1 MVQQISQLRAEAEM
15 VGSDQYVAR
24 ATAIAR
30 ANSDLGATAEQMG
43 VSTEQAN
50 VQIINATP
58 AFERYRL
65 RVDAVARAERD
76 MDRVRRAGQSAIEQG
91 RATQEE
97 VNETLA
103 AYERRLE
110 TARAQ
115 AERSYGGVRAEVRK
129 VADETRRYADEAESA
144 ARSTGRLDES
154 ITLLKRTAA
163 ALGVTFTIAGFASA
177 FNATEARV
185 LANERAVA
193 RLNAQLAVTGGAVG
207 KSLGDIQRLAFEI
220 ERDTGVAAQ
229 LIMDRAAALTTFTSI
244 AGDQFDR
251 TMRVALDMAEV
262 YDQDLKSALEAVGR
276 AMEHPLKGMGM
287 LEKQGFR
294 LETSQKEQI
303 KTLLE
308 QNRQYEAQEIVL
320 RMLEDLV
327 GGTAAAAY
335 TGLGAAQE
343 GARLSGARLL
353 QQWYEQSDAAVT
365 SEAAWRQAGATFE
378 WLSQNTLA
386 LADAAKFAG
395 LSLAGLVV
403 ARTATAAI
411 AALPAVVTAAYT
423 SIYTFAVA
431 NGAYTASAVAATAAS
446 RGFQIT
452 LAALGGPVGAILTA
466 IGLGAAAWM
475 TYGRALDT
483 SSEAVE
489 RNRRVM
495 EELTDKV
502 EAHGFASQ
510 EDAKVA
516 LRRAEASEALTK
528 SLIREAEAEL
538 ALAEARS
545 QARDGRGGV
554 LGLSAA
560 DISADVNAAR
570 VTALR
575 ERLNELG
582 GESDANIAAIA
593 GVRAEIDR
601 LGAASVDTAADAR
614 TLTDEQLKL
623 RKAAADNVAA
633 ITAETASLLRIAAA
647 YDISTEAVI
656 RERIEQQ
663 VTQATLKNRMTD
675 EAALRSALLARVAAE
690 QAAAAAQQLV
700 NDRQATS
707 LAAERARA
715 AAIVDPS
722 IRREREAEID
732 RMEYRNRLERE
743 YALQLERIPELMA
756 EWDTKRAYEAQAQFW
771 NDARRKAEEVSGDI
785 ADFLV
790 DGFVNAERG
799 GKSAFEN
806 LWEGALAGARRFVAR
821 LAAELLQQ
829 RIILPIV
836 MSVVGGSGSLFGIAS
851 PGGAGGVATNVA
863 AMGGNGGVGVLGGLS
878 SLLNGGLSSSWLTG
892 IGREFAT
899 SSLGTALG
907 LSNIAPK
914 GATIISGS
922 GASFAQ
928 AFGNLPYAGI
938 GGMLGGLMGLGSGNT
953 LIDMGLSTLG
963 GIGGSMLATTAVGSS
978 IGAALGIG
986 GAALGPIGAVVGG
999 LLGTALGGVFGGKPS
1014 NNFAMNEI
1022 DLATGKIGNS
1032 IFNPSERSQGTID
1045 AAQKMAEVFLEASQA
1060 ILALTGGTGPLG
1072 AFVVAGERDGFQVGI
1087 GREGINLFNAPQYGA
1102 SKSFGSPEKAVE
1114 WMVGEFTRQLTGV
1127 ENENIRKA
1135 IAYGGD
1141 TETLLGNLTFVQ
1153 QLNALTD
1160 DGSMALVNALKAL
1173 NDQFDAMAEQAKKLG
1188 IATSDLE
1195 RVRERE
1201 IAATRAQFEA
1211 VITGLQGQANTAAQ
1225 QYFAQT
1231 LDPLTQ
1237 FRDSVLRQ
1245 GQLSNMSSRDQ
1256 FLYSQSLFRG
1266 IDETTSASDIVSLG
1280 QTYLA
1285 QARNFGASG
1294 DAFTSAFREVNS
1306 VISQLIDTRE
1316 EEKRGFEALGV
1327 TFQTS
1332 IGDQT
1337 AELKEAIERLMD
1349 EVVKLRRAQEK
1360 AA

>member
-15 VGSDQYVAR
+15 AGADQYVAK

-91 RATQEE
+91 RATQEQ

-110 TARAQ
+110 SARAQ
-115 AERSYGGVRAEVRK
+115 AERSYGGVRAEVRQA
-129 VADETRRYADEAESA
+129 ADETRRYAEEAETA

-154 ITLLKRTAA
+154 LTLLKRTAA
-163 ALGVTFTIAGFASA
+163 ALGVAFTVAGMVSA
-177 FNATEARV
+177 FTATEDRV

-229 LIMDRAAALTTFTSI
+229 TIMDRAAALTTFTSI

-251 TMRVALDMAEV
+251 TMRVAIDMAEV
-262 YDQDLKSALEAVGR
+262 YDQDLKSALEGVGR
-276 AMEHPLKGMGM
+276 AMEQPLKGMGM

-294 LETSQKEQI
+294 LEVSQKEQI

-343 GARLSGARLL
+343 SARLSGERLL
-353 QQWYEQSDAAVT
+353 EQWYEQSDAAAT
-365 SEAAWRQAGATFE
+365 SEAAWRRASETFE

-411 AALPAVVTAAYT
+411 AAMPGVITAAYT
-423 SIYTFAVA
+423 SLYTFAAA
-431 NGAYTASAVAATAAS
+431 NGAYTTTAVAATAAS
-446 RGFQIT
+446 RAFQIA

-466 IGLGAAAWM
+466 AGLGAAAWM

-495 EELTDKV
+495 DELTETV
-502 EAHGFASQ
+502 AAHGFASQ
-510 EDAKVA
+510 DDAKFA

-538 ALAEARS
+538 TLAEARN
-545 QARDGRGGV
+545 QARGGGGGV
-554 LGLSAA
+554 LGVAGS

-570 VTALR
+570 VAALR

-582 GESDANIAAIA
+582 GESDANVSAIA
-593 GVRAEIDR
+593 SIRAEIDR
-601 LGAASVDTAADAR
+601 LGAASSVAR
-614 TLTDEQLKL
+614 DGTQELTDEQVKQ
-623 RKAAADNVAA
+623 RKAANDNVAA
-633 ITAETASLLRIAAA
+633 IEAETASLYRIAAA
-647 YDISTEAVI
+647 YGVSTEAVI

-675 EAALRSALLARVAAE
+675 EAALRAALLARVAAE
-690 QAAAAAQQLV
+690 QAASAAQQVV
-700 NDRQATS
+700 NDRQATA

-715 AAIVDPS
+715 AAIADPS
-722 IRREREAEID
+722 TRRAREIEID

-756 EWDTKRAYEAQAQFW
+756 EWDMRRAYEEQARYW
-771 NDARRKAEEVSGDI
+771 NDVRKKAEEVSGDI

-806 LWEGALAGARRFVAR
+806 IWEGALAGARRFVAR

-836 MSVVGGSGSLFGIAS
+836 MSVTGGAGELMGIAS
-851 PGGAGGVATNVA
+851 PVGGMAAGGGSG
-863 AMGGNGGVGVLGGLS
+863 MGLMGSLG
-878 SLLNGGLSSSWLTG
+878 SLLNGGLSSSFLTG

-899 SSLGTALG
+899 SGIGTALG

-922 GASFAQ
+922 GASFAG
-928 AFGNLPYAGI
+928 AMGNLPYAGI
-938 GGMLGGLMGLGSGNT
+938 GGMLGGLMGLGSGNG
-953 LIDMGLSTLG
+953 LIDMGLSSLG
-963 GIGGSMLATTAVGSS
+963 GIAGSMLATTAVGSS

-999 LLGTALGGVFGGKPS
+999 ILGTALGGLFGGKPS
-1014 NNFAMNEI
+1014 NNFAMNQI
-1022 DLATGKIGNS
+1022 DLATGKIGAP
-1032 IFNPSERSQGTID
+1032 IFDPSERSQATID

-1060 ILALTGGTGPLG
+1060 ILALTGGTGPAG
-1072 AFVVAGERDGFQVGI
+1072 AFVVAGERDGFQAGI
-1087 GREGINLFNAPQYGA
+1087 GREGIHLFTGPEYGT
-1102 SKSFGSPEKAVE
+1102 SKSFGSAEKAVE
-1114 WMVGEFTRQLTGV
+1114 WMIGEFTRQITGV
-1127 ENENIRKA
+1127 TDENIRKA

-1173 NDQFDAMAEQAKKLG
+1173 NDQFDSMTAQAQKLG

-1211 VITGLQGQANTAAQ
+1211 VIMGLQGQANSAAQ

-1280 QTYLA
+1280 QTYLT

-1294 DAFTSAFREVNS
+1294 DVFTAAFKEVNS
-1306 VISQLIDTRE
+1306 VIGRLIDTRE

-1337 AELKEAIERLMD
+1337 AELKSAIEKLMD
-1349 EVVKLRRAQEK
+1349 EVIKLRRAQEK